1 VTSYVALL
9 RGVNIGGRLLKM
21 QDLTRIAVEIGL
33 DSPRTYIASGNLMFA
48 SGKSE
53 PALKRELE
61 GALKAHFGKAVP
73 VMVRT
78 AKELGAVVSVNPFRD
93 EPGNKVVAIFLDSP
107 PPADAEAKAVH
118 LSDERVALGEREIY
132 VHYPSGIG
140 GSKLR
145 IPAAQAGTA
154 RNMNTVARLA
164 DLAME
169 AA

>member
-1 VTSYVALL
+1 MTSYVALL

-21 QDLTRIAVEIGL
+21 QDLKSIAVEIGL
-33 DSPRTYIASGNLMFA
+33 DSPRTYIASGNLLFE

-53 PALKRELE
+53 LVLKRELE
-61 GALKAHFGKAVP
+61 AALKAHFGKAVA
-73 VMVRT
+73 VMLRT
-78 AKELGAVVSVNPFRD
+78 AQELGAAVSANPFRD

-107 PPADAEAKAVH
+107 PPADAKANAVH
-118 LSDERVALGEREIY
+118 LSDERVALGQREIY

-145 IPAAQAGTA
+145 IPAALAGTA

-169 AA
+169 QA